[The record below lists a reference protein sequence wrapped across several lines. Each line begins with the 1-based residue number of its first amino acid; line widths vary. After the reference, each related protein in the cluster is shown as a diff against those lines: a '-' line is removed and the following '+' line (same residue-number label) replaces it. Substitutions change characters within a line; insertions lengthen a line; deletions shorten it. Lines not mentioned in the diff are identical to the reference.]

1 MPACSL
7 CGEANPAGALLCR
20 VCGASLSAATAE
32 GVQPT
37 PALLGTTESPA
48 GLTDELVLVH
58 EASGR
63 QFVGRPGQTVGR
75 GSKAD
80 VVLAGLP
87 DDGYISEVHA
97 RIERRGGRWR
107 IECLGR
113 TNPLKVDGLSLEPSG
128 GQAGLVDGTR
138 VALAKTELR
147 VRCGAAPGGG
157 AKA

>member
-20 VCGASLSAATAE
+20 VCGASLSAAPAE
-32 GVQPT
+32 AVRAT
-37 PALLGTTESPA
+37 PVPA
-48 GLTDELVLVH
+48 GAAGLLTGPTDELVLVH
-58 EASGR
+58 ESSGR
-63 QFVGRPGQTVGR
+63 EFVVRPGQTVGR
-75 GSKAD
+75 SSKAD

-107 IECLGR
+107 IECLSR

-138 VALAKTELR
+138 VTLARTDLR
-147 VRCGAAPGGG
+147 VRCGAAAGGG